1 MLTLIE
7 PCKPQIILSAD
18 TFKVLTLLAITP
30 CHVKLKHFSVIIPSS
45 GEYLQDLPKS
55 S

>member
-7 PCKPQIILSAD
+7 PCKTQIILSAD

-30 CHVKLKHFSVIIPSS
+30 CHVKYNNSFLRGIFARST
-45 GEYLQDLPKS
+45 
-55 S
+55 